1 MDSYW
6 IKNFQCSTFSF
17 KLGQYQLPPTSTEG
31 INSEQSFK
39 LKVKCPTTDSILIR
53 FSLST
58 LSSNRATNLVVKDNR
73 KRDFIHRPIL
83 AHRKDFNAPKAATQ
97 MYWAISMSPRFYRI
111 QFLSVQARDR
121 LELQLC
127 TTGQQKSFKKPTARA
142 SQRLLIRI
150 SRYTSK
156 RSPCTQVWPD
166 ASFKSKSNYSSRKT
180 RASTATWRITSWSIV
195 AKSWRNRPFRM
206 RTFLILSGRLM
217 TTFAKR
223 ILQNSRMQQTKSLLH
238 RLLA

>member
-1 MDSYW
+1 MNSYW
-6 IKNFQCSTFSF
+6 TKRFQWSTFSF
-17 KLGQYQLPPTSTEG
+17 KLGQYQLPPTSLEG

-39 LKVKCPTTDSILIR
+39 LRVKCPTIDLILIR

-58 LSSNRATNLVVKDNR
+58 LNSNRATNLVVKDSR

-83 AHRKDFNAPKAATQ
+83 AHRKELNAPKAATQ

-111 QFLSVQARDR
+111 QSLSVQARDR
-121 LELQLC
+121 LGLQLC
-127 TTGQQKSFKKPTARA
+127 TTSRRKSFKKPTARA

-156 RSPCTQVWPD
+156 RSPCTQVWPV
-166 ASFKSKSNYSSRKT
+166 ASSKSKCNYSSRKT
-180 RASTATWRITSWSIV
+180 KASTVTWRITSWSIV
-195 AKSWRNRPFRM
+195 MKSWRNRPFKT
-206 RTFLILSGRLM
+206 RTFLILSGKLM
-217 TTFAKR
+217 TTFAKH
-223 ILQNSRMQQTKSLLH
+223 ILQNSRMQQKKSLLH